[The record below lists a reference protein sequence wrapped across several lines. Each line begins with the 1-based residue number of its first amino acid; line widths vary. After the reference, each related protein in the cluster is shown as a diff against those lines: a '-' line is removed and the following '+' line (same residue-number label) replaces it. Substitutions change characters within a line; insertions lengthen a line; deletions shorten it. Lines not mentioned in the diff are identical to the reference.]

1 MRGLEHNFPGENVPL
16 SHRSKRD
23 VDTHCLMHYEYRC
36 WASVIFGKGN
46 TRKNDIAL
54 DDDPFSMQILF

>member
-36 WASVIFGKGN
+36 WVSVIFGKGN
-46 TRKNDIAL
+46 TRKNDIAR
-54 DDDPFSMQILF
+54 S